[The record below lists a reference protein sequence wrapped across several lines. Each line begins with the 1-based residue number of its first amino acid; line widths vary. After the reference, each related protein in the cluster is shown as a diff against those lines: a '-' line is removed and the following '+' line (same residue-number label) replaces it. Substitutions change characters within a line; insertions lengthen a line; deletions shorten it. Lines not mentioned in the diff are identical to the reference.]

1 MTSCIEVVIILLIR
15 RNKFV
20 INNTSVKNL
29 ERVKMKILNKKY
41 TKYVI
46 AGVLAAGIISV
57 PVRAAFIASEQAIAG
72 ANVVV
77 DEYCENVAKGTVTP
91 PTTEETPVETQP
103 SAAPEATE
111 VPENSGENHMTEDG
125 HVKLNLNYSRLG
137 IASKVDTYLNVRKKP
152 SEGAKIVGKMTK
164 NAGCHVYK
172 IKKGWAKMVSGNV
185 TGWVKASYLV
195 TDEKAEKLSTKVG
208 RDCVEITT
216 DSLRVRA
223 LPTTDAPIYSVVSK
237 GEEFVIKKRNLTMDF
252 VEKVIKKEKLSK
264 KFIKR
269 AGGMEA
275 IEADLANWICITV
288 DSDYAFVAKEY
299 ITEQYSLKRAVKIG
313 TMSADASSG
322 VSSSQASIVEYAKQF
337 LGNRYVWGGASLT
350 SGTDCSGFTMALY
363 RKYGHYLPHNAAAQA
378 GVTRSVSSPKPGDLF
393 FYSNGS
399 RINHVAM
406 YIGSGL
412 VIHASNP
419 SDGIKISNAYY
430 RRPVKI
436 GRVMN

>member
-1 MTSCIEVVIILLIR
+1 MMNKGKRALALAMAGALLVGAIVLPAR
-15 RNKFV
+15 AAMVAKDEAVEGANV
-20 INNTSVKNL
+20 LL
-29 ERVKMKILNKKY
+29 ERYCDDV
-41 TKYVI
+41 
-46 AGVLAAGIISV
+46 AGGVL
-57 PVRAAFIASEQAIAG
+57 IAQSTELLTGTVSDAAIAG
-72 ANVVV
+72 EEPQVPDPADV
-77 DEYCENVAKGTVTP
+77 DNEADEV
-91 PTTEETPVETQP
+91 EE
-103 SAAPEATE
+103 
-111 VPENSGENHMTEDG
+111 

-152 SEGAKIVGKMTK
+152 STSAKIVGKMTK
-164 NAGCHVYK
+164 NSGCHIYS
-172 IKKGWAKMVSGNV
+172 IKKGWAKVVSGQV
-185 TGWVKASYLV
+185 RGYVKASYLS
-195 TDEKAEKLSTKVG
+195 TDGEAEELATKVG
-208 RDCVEITT
+208 RNVVEIQT

-223 LPTTDAPIYSVVSK
+223 LPTMDAPIYSVVSE
-237 GEEFVIKKRNLTMDF
+237 GEEFTIKKDKLTLDF
-252 VEKVIKKEKLSK
+252 VKKIIDKEDISK
-264 KFIKR
+264 KAIKR
-269 AGGMEA
+269 AGGEAA
-275 IEADLANWICITV
+275 IEASMGDFICIYV
-288 DSDYAFVAKEY
+288 DNEYAFVAKEY
-299 ITEQYSLKRAVKIG
+299 VEEQYSLKRAVKVK
-313 TMSADASSG
+313 TVRASKSSG

-350 SGTDCSGFTMALY
+350 NGADCSGFTMSLY
-363 RKYGHYLPHNAAAQA
+363 AHYGHSLPHNAAAQA